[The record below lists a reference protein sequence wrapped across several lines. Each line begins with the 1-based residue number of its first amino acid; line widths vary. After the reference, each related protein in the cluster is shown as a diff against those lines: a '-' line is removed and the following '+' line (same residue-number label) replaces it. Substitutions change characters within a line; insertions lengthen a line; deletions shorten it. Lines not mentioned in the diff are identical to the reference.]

1 MTTLIISA
9 LAAIACAN
17 AAVWWMWG
25 RHKDAYIDHLTTQ
38 AARLVRE
45 QLQVVGERDAARR
58 AFEAAE
64 TENESLRAR
73 NDMLASLVGEER
85 P

>member
-25 RHKDAYIDHLTTQ
+25 RHKDAYIRHLTTQ
-38 AARLVRE
+38 IARLVRE
-45 QLQVVGERDAARR
+45 QLLINGERDAARR
-58 AFEAAE
+58 AWQACEWA
-64 TENESLRAR
+64 NGSLRAR
-73 NDMLASLVGEER
+73 NEMLSDLVGGER